1 MNEPLSSLNVTAK
14 VELEKVGVP
23 VTLDPRGLF
32 LCVPCCSP
40 AAGSHSPA
48 FVTGLIP
55 PGNLGDPSVSSY
67 SVRFLL
73 EAQQLI
79 CQLQVLGC
87 DVFGAHILPL
97 GPQDTLQPPGPPLPA
112 SASSTRQPKP
122 SLHNVH
128 AVSSLCSRSLLWSS
142 IPLPG
147 GLGGQQP
154 PARPVTCPP
163 LKPPLQ
169 LDSAPQAIPRTPDA
183 PTWVTGLPSLGQNFP
198 PRDPEPATSSPG
210 VPALR
215 PGLPTAPRPPVAPV
229 LSPILHGP
237 HV

>member
-1 MNEPLSSLNVTAK
+1 MRRLWGPHPAF
-14 VELEKVGVP
+14 GA
-23 VTLDPRGLF
+23 PRH
-32 LCVPCCSP
+32 P
-40 AAGSHSPA
+40 AAPRPTFACFSLFHTAAKTQSSQR
-48 FVTGLIP
+48 TCRLLSLLKIP
-55 PGNLGDPSVSSY
+55 PM
-67 SVRFLL
+67 
-73 EAQQLI
+73 
-79 CQLQVLGC
+79 
-87 DVFGAHILPL
+87 VFHPTA
-97 GPQDTLQPPGPPLPA
+97 
-112 SASSTRQPKP
+112 
-122 SLHNVH
+122 
-128 AVSSLCSRSLLWSS
+128 
-142 IPLPG
+142 G

-183 PTWVTGLPSLGQNFP
+183 PTWVTGLPSLGQHFP